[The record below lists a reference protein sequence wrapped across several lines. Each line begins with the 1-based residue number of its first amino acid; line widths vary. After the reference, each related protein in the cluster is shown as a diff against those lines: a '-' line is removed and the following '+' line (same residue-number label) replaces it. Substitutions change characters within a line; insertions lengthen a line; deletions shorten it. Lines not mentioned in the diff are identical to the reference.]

1 MSVIRIW
8 EFEGYSRKDIEN
20 YVQQEDCSLVMILL
34 PKLSDRENPGL
45 ISTEFFRAAHLGQFL
60 KRIAIEFY
68 YVVPDPAEPGNF
80 VFIIS
85 THYQKLLAK
94 LLYLMMRVATD
105 MDAEIKFDEW
115 LLDYNPENEEEE
127 TACPGLF
134 EIFIQN
140 EKDMEGNSF
149 IPGS

>member
-1 MSVIRIW
+1 MSVIRIR
-8 EFEGYSRKDIEN
+8 EFEGYSRKDFEN
-20 YVQQEDCSLVMILL
+20 YVQVEDCSLVMILL

-68 YVVPDPAEPGNF
+68 YVIPDPAEPGNF

-85 THYQKLLAK
+85 THNQKLLAK

-105 MDAEIKFDEW
+105 LDAEIKFDEW
-115 LLDYNPENEEEE
+115 LLDYNPEN
-127 TACPGLF
+127 
-134 EIFIQN
+134 
-140 EKDMEGNSF
+140 
-149 IPGS
+149 